1 MSKSVASEAEAVN
14 QAIQDPAPQIANPKS
29 LQVELLRGFFDG
41 SEWQTSAS
49 VRELTGVDEEALAA
63 FDIRNGVSYSEY
75 MTHLLKRS
83 VVDIGSTRVE
93 DNPAILDNLII
104 GDRDVLFLGTLK
116 ATYGRYR
123 EFELICRECEGHNDI
138 KVDLE
143 DDFKVDESS
152 EDLRVPLSATLRDGT
167 VVQLNYPTGADS
179 QYVSKKSKTTAEQN
193 TLMLSRCAVLPGM
206 DRPQAEV
213 WAKNLNLADRNKL
226 VKTLLSAQPGPRME
240 EVETQCAHCNA
251 KLVLALD
258 WVSLLFG

>member
-1 MSKSVASEAEAVN
+1 MSKAAPSEADAVN

-49 VRELTGVDEEALAA
+49 VKELTGVDEEALSA

-104 GDRDVLFLGTLK
+104 GDRDVLFLATLK

-123 EFELICRECEGHNDI
+123 EFELMCRECNGHNDI
-138 KVDLE
+138 KIDLE

-152 EDLRVPLSATLRDGT
+152 KDLRVPLTATLRDGT
-167 VVQLNYPTGADS
+167 VIQLNYPTGADS
-179 QYVSKKSKTTAEQN
+179 QYVSKKAKTTAEQN
-193 TLMLSRCAVLPGM
+193 TMMLSRCTILPGM

>member
-1 MSKSVASEAEAVN
+1 MSKSVASDAEAVN
-14 QAIQDPAPQIANPKS
+14 QAIQDPAPQIASPKS

-41 SEWQTSAS
+41 TEWQTSAS
-49 VRELTGVDEEALAA
+49 VKELTGVDEEALSA

-75 MTHLLKRS
+75 
-83 VVDIGSTRVE
+83 IGATRVE

-123 EFELICRECEGHNDI
+123 EFELICRECGGHNDI
-138 KVDLE
+138 KIDLE

-167 VVQLNYPTGADS
+167 VIQLNYPTGADS
-179 QYVSKKSKTTAEQN
+179 QYVSKKAKTTAEQN
-193 TLMLSRCAVLPGM
+193 TLMLARCAVLPGM

>member
-1 MSKSVASEAEAVN
+1 MF
-14 QAIQDPAPQIANPKS
+14 
-29 LQVELLRGFFDG
+29 QVF
-41 SEWQTSAS
+41 
-49 VRELTGVDEEALAA
+49 V
-63 FDIRNGVSYSEY
+63 
-75 MTHLLKRS
+75 
-83 VVDIGSTRVE
+83 
-93 DNPAILDNLII
+93 
-104 GDRDVLFLGTLK
+104 
-116 ATYGRYR
+116 
-123 EFELICRECEGHNDI
+123 
-138 KVDLE
+138 VDLE

-167 VVQLNYPTGADS
+167 VIQLNYPTGADS
-179 QYVSKKSKTTAEQN
+179 QYVSKKAKTTAEQN
-193 TLMLSRCAVLPGM
+193 TLMLARCAVLPGM